1 MADNTPLPPVDAN
14 SLAQML
20 GVAPKEVYDLT
31 KSGVI
36 DRGAG
41 RVYSVEDSVRRYC
54 DWLRR
59 QVTLDS

>member
-14 SLAQML
+14 ALAQML
-20 GVAPKEVYDLT
+20 GVAPKEVHDLT